1 MIILT
6 GLLSGKASSM
16 EPDIGPDSEPDVE
29 PDVELAPMSL
39 YGVLIVSLSIFVL
52 FLFGVAKM

>member
-1 MIILT
+1 
-6 GLLSGKASSM
+6 SSM
-16 EPDIGPDSEPDVE
+16 EPDAGPDVE